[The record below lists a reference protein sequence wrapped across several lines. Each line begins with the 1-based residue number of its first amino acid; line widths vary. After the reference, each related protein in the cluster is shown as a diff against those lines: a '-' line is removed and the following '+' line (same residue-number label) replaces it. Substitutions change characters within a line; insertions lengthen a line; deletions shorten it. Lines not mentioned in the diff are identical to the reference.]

1 MRAVRSTTVP
11 TAAARAVGRRRRTS
25 TTAAAK
31 SRTTRDGPDDRNAR
45 AVNASTPRR
54 ARASPG
60 DVRARLA
67 RRDASGTA
75 AVAAR
80 RAATPVPSA
89 VTSTDARDRTRRA
102 HHRPRVVPTHRD
114 RHRARRAR
122 RRRAAGDA
130 RHARRVDAATPASR
144 DRARARAIAP
154 RRARGRS
161 RDGRRSLAASTRRD
175 AREAGGETLGCASR
189 PTWGPPSRAPWDH
202 GVGHFLESGLVKE
215 ALECARNNG

>member
-102 HHRPRVVPTHRD
+102 HHRPCVVPTHRD

-122 RRRAAGDA
+122 RRRADGDA

-154 RRARGRS
+154 RRARATA
-161 RDGRRSLAASTRRD
+161 RRATI
-175 AREAGGETLGCASR
+175 ARGVDASR
-189 PTWGPPSRAPWDH
+189 RARGGGRDTRVCVQADLGASVARAVGPWRGTLS
-202 GVGHFLESGLVKE
+202 
-215 ALECARNNG
+215 